1 MERDG
6 FYYSDGAPST
16 PGGLAGQAEMAAD
29 TVSLVEKSKTA
40 LGRGMGPGG
49 LAKNAVTPQP
59 DPAVVPVR
67 KNLNETAFFFP
78 HLISSKAGEVKLRF
92 TMPEALTE
100 WKLMA
105 FAHDTKTRSGFI
117 DGKAVTSLDLMVR
130 PNAPRFLREGD
141 ALEFTTRVIN
151 TGETERV

>member
-40 LGRGMGPGG
+40 LGRGMGAGG

-78 HLISSKAGEVKLRF
+78 HLISSKAGEVKLSF

-105 FAHDTKTRSGFI
+105 FAHDTKTRSGFCLLY
-117 DGKAVTSLDLMVR
+117 TSPSPRDLSTSRM
-130 PNAPRFLREGD
+130 PSSA
-141 ALEFTTRVIN
+141 
-151 TGETERV
+151 